1 MFIIR
6 YEDHSGPPPLPPH
19 THTSWN
25 IVYVLNCF
33 KMCVC
38 VCAYVC
44 WEGGQTL
51 DMSLCL
57 GSVFEKLSFN
67 SDDRELAR

>member
-1 MFIIR
+1 MKIIQ
-6 YEDHSGPPPLPPH
+6 DPHPLPAHTH

-33 KMCVC
+33 KMCVNVRVCLC
-38 VCAYVC
+38 VL
-44 WEGGQTL
+44 GRGQTL
-51 DMSLCL
+51 DISLCL

>member
-1 MFIIR
+1 MTKKKT
-6 YEDHSGPPPLPPH
+6 YALPAHTH

-33 KMCVC
+33 KMCVNVRVCLC
-38 VCAYVC
+38 VLG
-44 WEGGQTL
+44 GGQTL
-51 DMSLCL
+51 DISLCL

>member
-1 MFIIR
+1 M
-6 YEDHSGPPPLPPH
+6 
-19 THTSWN
+19 
-25 IVYVLNCF
+25 YVCVP
-33 KMCVC
+33 MCVGG
-38 VCAYVC
+38 
-44 WEGGQTL
+44 GGQTL

>member
-1 MFIIR
+1 MKIIQ
-6 YEDHSGPPPLPPH
+6 DPTPPAQ

-33 KMCVC
+33 KMCVYVC
-38 VCAYVC
+38 VCVC
-44 WEGGQTL
+44 LCVLGGGQTL